1 MDSVVG
7 NNPFSDR
14 RRAERR
20 RLAYPPVQ
28 RALTDG
34 LRVSWG
40 GIWGGVLVVMGMLML
55 LSALGVAIGLSTVD
69 PSAATDAGKLMTGAG
84 IYAVV
89 SLLVSLFVG
98 GMVSTRIG
106 AVYDRTTSLFAGA
119 LVWIV
124 SVLAMLVLAG
134 SGLGLMEGMSF
145 DLSEAPAA
153 AWMGF
158 GALAVSLLTSILGA
172 MSGTRQPTSIGT

>member
-1 MDSVVG
+1 MASIVG
-7 NNPFSDR
+7 SNPFSDR
-14 RRAERR
+14 RSGERR

-28 RALTDG
+28 RAMTDG

-40 GIWGGVLVVMGMLML
+40 GIWGGVLVVMGILML
-55 LSALGVAIGLSTVD
+55 LSALGVAIGFSTVD
-69 PSAATDAGKLMTGAG
+69 PGAATDAGKLMTGAG

-89 SLLVSLFVG
+89 SLLVALFVG

-106 AVYDRTTSLFAGA
+106 AVYDRTTGVFAGA

-124 SVLAMLVLAG
+124 SVIAMLLVAG
-134 SGLGLMEGMSF
+134 SGLGLMDGMSF
-145 DLSEAPAA
+145 DLSAAPAA

-158 GALAVSLLTSILGA
+158 AALAVSLITAILGA